1 MTGAKGFRRKMS
13 DVWWGNRHFYAPRNV
28 NKNVQYLLS
37 RVNGIKKIVRRR
49 NHDVELLK
57 RRLDKH
63 GDDWRSVPME
73 APHPKGKTE
82 QKRRGPKPKNKQA
95 ADETGAPGSEPGPNT
110 PAARKPRKQKAK
122 QAPINPNP
130 VIAPPHQQPQPP
142 LLTWVI
148 AIAWRVLVLR

>member
-1 MTGAKGFRRKMS
+1 MLL
-13 DVWWGNRHFYAPRNV
+13 
-28 NKNVQYLLS
+28 NKKELMYKQLVEKLYDRCQRIQAENERCVM
-37 RVNGIKKIVRRR
+37 RVNGIKKIVRKR

-63 GDDWRSVPME
+63 GDNWRSVPMV

-95 ADETGAPGSEPGPNT
+95 ADETGAPGSEPGSST

-122 QAPINPNP
+122 QPPINLNP
-130 VIAPPHQQPQPP
+130 AIAPPHLHPQPQ
-142 LLTWVI
+142 LLT
-148 AIAWRVLVLR
+148 

>member
-1 MTGAKGFRRKMS
+1 MLL
-13 DVWWGNRHFYAPRNV
+13 N
-28 NKNVQYLLS
+28 NKELIYKQLVEKLYDKCQRIQAENERCVM

-63 GDDWRSVPME
+63 GDNWRSVPMV

-82 QKRRGPKPKNKQA
+82 QKRRGPKPKNKQGT
-95 ADETGAPGSEPGPNT
+95 DEPGTPGSGPGSNP

-122 QAPINPNP
+122 QPLGNFQPI
-130 VIAPPHQQPQPP
+130 IPPPQPQPHIG
-142 LLTWVI
+142 T
-148 AIAWRVLVLR
+148 

>member
-1 MTGAKGFRRKMS
+1 MLL
-13 DVWWGNRHFYAPRNV
+13 
-28 NKNVQYLLS
+28 NKKELMYKQLVEKLYDRCQRIQAENERCVM

-142 LLTWVI
+142 LLT
-148 AIAWRVLVLR
+148 

>member
-1 MTGAKGFRRKMS
+1 MLL
-13 DVWWGNRHFYAPRNV
+13 
-28 NKNVQYLLS
+28 NKKEVMYKQLVEKLYDRCQRIQAENERCVM

-63 GDDWRSVPME
+63 GDNWRSVPMV

-122 QAPINPNP
+122 QPPINPNP
-130 VIAPPHQQPQPP
+130 VIAPPHLQPP
-142 LLTWVI
+142 PQLLT
-148 AIAWRVLVLR
+148 